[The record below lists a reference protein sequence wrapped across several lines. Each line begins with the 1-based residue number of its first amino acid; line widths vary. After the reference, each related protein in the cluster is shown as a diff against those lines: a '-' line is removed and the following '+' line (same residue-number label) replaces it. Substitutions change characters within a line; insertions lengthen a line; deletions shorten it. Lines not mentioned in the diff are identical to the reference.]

1 MVSPPKPGD
10 ESYPLWKEE
19 TDLIQNNL
27 KSRSYLM
34 AEHFNKMEGVSCNN
48 AEGAMYLFPRIN
60 IPPKAVEAAKKLG
73 KEPDVMYA
81 LDLLGESPFLP
92 FLLLPTLFFFLLYLV
107 DADEN
112 DNLDATGIC
121 AVAGSGFGQEPG
133 TFHLRVTALCPD
145 TAEFIGRF
153 QKFNKEFME
162 KYA

>member
-1 MVSPPKPGD
+1 MLWIFLVSLP
-10 ESYPLWKEE
+10 S
-19 TDLIQNNL
+19 
-27 KSRSYLM
+27 
-34 AEHFNKMEGVSCNN
+34 
-48 AEGAMYLFPRIN
+48 FPSF
-60 IPPKAVEAAKKLG
+60 
-73 KEPDVMYA
+73 Y
-81 LDLLGESPFLP
+81 FQ
-92 FLLLPTLFFFLLYLV
+92 LFFFLPYLV